1 VFCDL
6 LDSGGALLIPTV
18 SIARCAAPA
27 CGINLLAHG
36 VPHMAEAAALS
47 ERTQN
52 LKEKAFLE
60 FKRFLGIFLYL
71 WVVFALFSI
80 HETIIRAQHNLDFTS
95 HSLAIINA
103 FVLAKVL
110 LVGEHLHLGAGF
122 NEKPLVY
129 PVLYKSLI
137 FSIFLTGF
145 HVAERMIVGMIRGKT
160 FAESFS
166 AIGSGRLEAIFSV
179 GALMFV
185 MLIPFFAFREL
196 GRVIGEEKL
205 RALFYGQRTK
215 AGVGT
220 PRSTGPKREEG
231 KLLAR

>member
-1 VFCDL
+1 
-6 LDSGGALLIPTV
+6 
-18 SIARCAAPA
+18 
-27 CGINLLAHG
+27 
-36 VPHMAEAAALS
+36 MAEAAALS

-122 NEKPLVY
+122 KEKPLVY

-145 HVAERMIVGMIRGKT
+145 HVAERMIVGTIGGKT
-160 FAESFS
+160 FAGSFS

-196 GRVIGEEKL
+196 GRMIGEEKL
-205 RALFYGQRTK
+205 RALIYGRRTK
-215 AGVGT
+215 AGVET
-220 PRSTGPKREEG
+220 PRSTGPETEEG
-231 KLLAR
+231 KPLAK

>member
-1 VFCDL
+1 
-6 LDSGGALLIPTV
+6 
-18 SIARCAAPA
+18 
-27 CGINLLAHG
+27 
-36 VPHMAEAAALS
+36 MAEQAALS
-47 ERTQN
+47 ERAQN

-80 HETIIRAQHNLDFTS
+80 HESIIRAQHNLDFTA
-95 HSLAIINA
+95 HSFAVINA

-110 LVGEHLHLGAGF
+110 LVGEHLRLGARF
-122 NEKPLVY
+122 KEKPLVY
-129 PVLYKSLI
+129 PVLYKSLV

-166 AIGSGRLEAIFSV
+166 AIGGGRLWAILSMS
-179 GALMFV
+179 ALSFV

-196 GRVIGEEKL
+196 GRVIGDEEL
-205 RALFYGQRTK
+205 RAIFYGRRTK

-220 PRSTGPKREEG
+220 PRSRAHGTEED
-231 KLLAR
+231 KLLAK

>member
-1 VFCDL
+1 
-6 LDSGGALLIPTV
+6 
-18 SIARCAAPA
+18 
-27 CGINLLAHG
+27 
-36 VPHMAEAAALS
+36 MAEAAPLNQ
-47 ERTQN
+47 RTQN

-80 HETIIRAQHNLDFTS
+80 HESIIRAQHNLDFTS

-220 PRSTGPKREEG
+220 PRSTGPKREQR

>member
-1 VFCDL
+1 MDQIK
-6 LDSGGALLIPTV
+6 SRGE
-18 SIARCAAPA
+18 
-27 CGINLLAHG
+27 
-36 VPHMAEAAALS
+36 HM
-47 ERTQN
+47 RN
-52 LKEKAFLE
+52 LKEKALLE
-60 FKRFLGIFLYL
+60 FKAFLGIFLYL
-71 WVVFALFSI
+71 WVVFALLSI
-80 HETIIRAQHNLDFTS
+80 HESIIRAQHNLDFTA

-122 NEKPLVY
+122 KEKPLVY
-129 PVLYKSLI
+129 PVLYKSFI

-166 AIGSGRLEAIFSV
+166 AIGGGRLEAIFSI
-179 GALMFV
+179 GALTFV

-196 GRVIGEEKL
+196 GRMIGEEKL
-205 RALFYGQRTK
+205 RALFYGQRAK

-220 PRSTGPKREEG
+220 LRSAGPETEEG
-231 KLLAR
+231 KPLAK

>member
-1 VFCDL
+1 
-6 LDSGGALLIPTV
+6 
-18 SIARCAAPA
+18 
-27 CGINLLAHG
+27 
-36 VPHMAEAAALS
+36 MAEAAALS
-47 ERTQN
+47 ERRQN
-52 LKEKAFLE
+52 LKKKAFLE

-80 HETIIRAQHNLDFTS
+80 YESIIRAQHNLDFTA

-122 NEKPLVY
+122 KEKPLVY
-129 PVLYKSLI
+129 PVLYKSLV

-145 HVAERMIVGMIRGKT
+145 HVAERMIVGMIGGKT
-160 FAESFS
+160 FRESFS
-166 AIGSGRLEAIFSV
+166 AIGGGRLEAILSIS
-179 GALMFV
+179 ALTFV

-196 GRVIGEEKL
+196 GRVIGEEEL
-205 RALFYGQRTK
+205 RALFYGRKTK

-220 PRSTGPKREEG
+220 PGSKAHEIKEINLRAK
-231 KLLAR
+231 

>member
-1 VFCDL
+1 
-6 LDSGGALLIPTV
+6 
-18 SIARCAAPA
+18 
-27 CGINLLAHG
+27 
-36 VPHMAEAAALS
+36 MAEAAALS

-80 HETIIRAQHNLDFTS
+80 HESIIRAQHNLDFTS

-122 NEKPLVY
+122 REKPLVY

-145 HVAERMIVGMIRGKT
+145 HVAERIIVGMIRGKS

-166 AIGSGRLEAIFSV
+166 AISGGRLEAILSI

-196 GRVIGEEKL
+196 GRMIGEEKL
-205 RALFYGQRTK
+205 RALIYGRKTK
-215 AGVGT
+215 AGVET
-220 PRSTGPKREEG
+220 PGSTGPEAEEG
-231 KLLAR
+231 KPLAK

>member
-1 VFCDL
+1 
-6 LDSGGALLIPTV
+6 
-18 SIARCAAPA
+18 
-27 CGINLLAHG
+27 
-36 VPHMAEAAALS
+36 MAEAAPLS
-47 ERTQN
+47 ERSQK

-71 WVVFALFSI
+71 WVVFALLSI
-80 HETIIRAQHNLDFTS
+80 HESIIRAQHNLDFTA

-122 NEKPLVY
+122 KEKPLVY
-129 PVLYKSLI
+129 SVLYKSLV

-145 HVAERMIVGMIRGKT
+145 HVAERMIVGMIGGKT
-160 FAESFS
+160 FMESFS
-166 AIGSGRLEAIFSV
+166 AIGGGRLEAILSI
-179 GALMFV
+179 GALMSV

-196 GRVIGEEKL
+196 GRVIGEEEL
-205 RALFYGQRTK
+205 HALFYGRRTK

-220 PRSTGPKREEG
+220 PGSGAHGAEKG
-231 KLLAR
+231 KLFAK